1 MPADEPLFTRDEALG
16 GLPARRAATLLFL
29 IESRSAHFEARSRLL
44 AQEFPTEKA
53 AQELDLEFVE
63 AFTLSREP
71 PMRPTVQHLEC
82 HAEKWAHLVPENPRL
97 RAAVTHL
104 LAEKYLFTYRAV
116 PGIRAALGLDRPD
129 VQKAYAGLY
138 HRSLDTIFAP
148 SVTLIERL
156 RWVSTDVARR
166 LDSLPPFWTTF
177 LLVLTLSLPQ
187 AVLALPI
194 AAADLGP
201 AAGVGLLVFFGL
213 FNVVTMACMAE
224 AFARNGSIRYG
235 SAFTGRLVSDYV
247 GAAGSLLFVAAS
259 ASRLFIGL
267 VACYYGLAVTLA
279 NFTSVPATA
288 WTVSLFLL
296 AVYLL
301 AGKSLNFSTGL
312 SVLLGAVSLT
322 LVLVMSLAAL
332 NHTQWANLSYVN
344 VALVGGRPFD
354 RAILQV
360 IFGIVIQS
368 YLGHSYL
375 TQCAKV
381 VLPRDPGGGSL
392 VWGTAAASVAITVVL
407 CGWLVAVNG
416 ALAPSALAGHAGT
429 VLTPLAR
436 QIGAH
441 VNILGFLL
449 VILLLGL
456 AFIRQSTVLFN
467 LARERVPTRLP
478 VTVAMPRRRASLL
491 LRGAA
496 DNGPCLSLTYLGLSG
511 GQPQF
516 RFDIQ
521 LDGKVNR
528 LQINVDKSWDASALL
543 EQLPELRPHGISL
556 DVEMLDAFPESAK
569 FRVSSTM
576 HLKYEGEW
584 GAAGLHL
591 ADVST
596 LRDPLRQVVNWM
608 TRRGEV
614 SLSEVTAHVGG
625 NEWIAQLMLDEL
637 IELGM
642 VQPLEGAGDPRYRIH
657 LAGRRGRQLPD
668 DIWQALGEPLTSRT
682 IVREQRLH
690 PAALQFR
697 KAMVSRGGRFLLSM
711 TPVML
716 VFLLTEWLVLT
727 GASSFTGVLAVA
739 GLLTNSLVGG
749 IFPVLLLV
757 SSRRKGDL
765 VPKAVIHLLG
775 HPAIV
780 AAVYLLFISIL
791 FLHAFLIW
799 LHPVPRAAALAVGL
813 LVLVA
818 TAAMARQGAF
828 SRRLV
833 VELKENGGGEDKGK
847 GSFNI
852 TAGGKPTSAD
862 VELGYGD
869 RVERR
874 HEAAGEFP
882 SFGKLR
888 SVTFHLPAMEA
899 RELKVW
905 AHKVTP
911 DGNSQGLPAL
921 VEFRYGSETKQF
933 DLQLSGGQVV
943 LPVAGEE
950 CRIRITL
957 PEIEGTGII

>member
-71 PMRPTVQHLEC
+71 PMRPTIRHLER

-97 RAAVTHL
+97 RAAVAHL

-116 PGIRAALGLDRPD
+116 PGIRASLGLDRPD
-129 VQKAYAGLY
+129 VKKAYAGHYDRTLE
-138 HRSLDTIFAP
+138 TIFAP
-148 SVTLIERL
+148 GVSLIERF
-156 RWVSTDVARR
+156 RWVSTDLARR

-187 AVLALPI
+187 SVLALPI
-194 AAADLGP
+194 AAAELGL
-201 AAGVGLLVFFGL
+201 AAGVGLLIFFGL

-235 SAFTGRLVSDYV
+235 SAFTGRMVSDYV
-247 GAAGSLLFVAAS
+247 GAAGSLLLVAAT
-259 ASRLFIGL
+259 ATRVFIGL
-267 VACYYGLAVTLA
+267 VACYYGLAITLA
-279 NFTSVPATA
+279 NFTSVPASA

-312 SVLLGAVSLT
+312 SVLLGAASL
-322 LVLVMSLAAL
+322 SLLFILTSAAL
-332 NHTQWANLSYVN
+332 NYVQWANLSYVN
-344 VALVGGRPFD
+344 VALVGGEPLD
-354 RAILQV
+354 HAILQV

-381 VLPRDPGGGSL
+381 VLPRDPGGASL
-392 VWGTAAASVAITVVL
+392 VWGTAAASVAMTLLL

-416 ALAPSALAGHAGT
+416 ALAPSLLAGHAGT
-429 VLTPLAR
+429 VLTPLSR

-449 VILLLGL
+449 VTLLLGL
-456 AFIRQSTVLFN
+456 GFIRQSTILFN
-467 LARERVPTRLP
+467 LARERVPSRIP
-478 VTVAMPRRRASLL
+478 VTVVMPRRRASLL
-491 LRGAA
+491 LRGRAA
-496 DNGPCLSLTYLGLSG
+496 DSPYLSLTYLGLSG
-511 GQPQF
+511 ALPQF

-521 LDGKVNR
+521 LDGKINR
-528 LQINVDKSWDASALL
+528 LQINVDKSWNVSALF
-543 EQLPELRPHGISL
+543 ERLPELRPHGISL
-556 DVEMLDAFPESAK
+556 DLEMLNAFPESATL
-569 FRVSSTM
+569 RVNSTM

-584 GAAGLHL
+584 GTAGLHF

-596 LRDPLRQVVNWM
+596 LRDPLRQLANWM
-608 TRRGEV
+608 TRQGEV

-625 NEWIAQLMLDEL
+625 NEWIAQLMVDEL
-637 IELGM
+637 IELGI
-642 VQPLEGAGDPRYRIH
+642 VQPLEGIGDPRYRIH
-657 LAGRRGRQLPD
+657 LARRHGRQLPD
-668 DIWQALGEPLTSRT
+668 EVWQSLGEAAARPIR
-682 IVREQRLH
+682 REQRLH
-690 PAALQFR
+690 PIALQFR
-697 KAMVSRGGRFLLSM
+697 KVVLGQGGRFLLSM
-711 TPVML
+711 TPVIL
-716 VFLLTEWLVLT
+716 VFLVTEWLILS

-739 GLLTNSLVGG
+739 GLLANSLVGG

-765 VPKAVIHLLG
+765 VPKAVIRLLG

-780 AAVYLLFISIL
+780 AAVYLLFTGTL
-791 FLHAFLIW
+791 FLHAVVIW
-799 LHPVPRAAALAVGL
+799 QHPAARATAAAVGL
-813 LVLVA
+813 LVLFA

-833 VELKENGGGEDKGK
+833 VELKENGGGQGK
-847 GSFNI
+847 WGGSFNV
-852 TAGGKPTSAD
+852 TADGKPTSAD
-862 VELGYGD
+862 VELRYGD
-869 RVERR
+869 GEERR
-874 HEAAGEFP
+874 HETGGEFP

-888 SVTFHLPAMEA
+888 SITFHLPAMKA

-911 DGNSQGLPAL
+911 DGNSEALPAL
-921 VEFRYGSETKQF
+921 VEFHCGSEIKQF
-933 DLQLSGGQVV
+933 DLKLSGGQVIW
-943 LPVAGEE
+943 PITGDE
-950 CRIRITL
+950 CRLRVTL
-957 PEIEGTGII
+957 PETEGTGAI

>member
-1 MPADEPLFTRDEALG
+1 MKAMPADEPLFTRDEALG

-235 SAFTGRLVSDYV
+235 SAFTGRMVSDYV

-279 NFTSVPATA
+279 SFTSVPATA

-441 VNILGFLL
+441 VNIAGFLL

-491 LRGAA
+491 LRGGA

-584 GAAGLHL
+584 GA
-591 ADVST
+591 
-596 LRDPLRQVVNWM
+596 
-608 TRRGEV
+608 
-614 SLSEVTAHVGG
+614 
-625 NEWIAQLMLDEL
+625 
-637 IELGM
+637 
-642 VQPLEGAGDPRYRIH
+642 
-657 LAGRRGRQLPD
+657 
-668 DIWQALGEPLTSRT
+668 
-682 IVREQRLH
+682 
-690 PAALQFR
+690 
-697 KAMVSRGGRFLLSM
+697 
-711 TPVML
+711 
-716 VFLLTEWLVLT
+716 
-727 GASSFTGVLAVA
+727 
-739 GLLTNSLVGG
+739 
-749 IFPVLLLV
+749 
-757 SSRRKGDL
+757 
-765 VPKAVIHLLG
+765 
-775 HPAIV
+775 
-780 AAVYLLFISIL
+780 
-791 FLHAFLIW
+791 
-799 LHPVPRAAALAVGL
+799 
-813 LVLVA
+813 
-818 TAAMARQGAF
+818 
-828 SRRLV
+828 
-833 VELKENGGGEDKGK
+833 
-847 GSFNI
+847 
-852 TAGGKPTSAD
+852 
-862 VELGYGD
+862 
-869 RVERR
+869 
-874 HEAAGEFP
+874 
-882 SFGKLR
+882 
-888 SVTFHLPAMEA
+888 
-899 RELKVW
+899 
-905 AHKVTP
+905 
-911 DGNSQGLPAL
+911 
-921 VEFRYGSETKQF
+921 
-933 DLQLSGGQVV
+933 
-943 LPVAGEE
+943 
-950 CRIRITL
+950 
-957 PEIEGTGII
+957 